1 MKEAII
7 NWIRSF
13 YYVRTENSILFN
25 QTSYGNQAFL
35 WAIGMFISL
44 IIISFCL
51 WWVSRFIISKI
62 VYTIIDKTTTTWDDH
77 FVKNKVFRSLANI
90 VPLMLMDYFLSIV
103 FYQFPTI
110 NSYCNR
116 ITNVLIVFAIMVSI
130 NRCLGAFRDIIKEN
144 ERYQDKPIQSYYQIS
159 KITSISFFVILMLSV
174 LTNQTPMFFVTSLG
188 AMTAIVALVFKDT
201 ILGFISSLQ
210 LSSNDMVR
218 IGDWITMEKY
228 GADGDVIEINVSS
241 VKIRNFDKTISS
253 IPTYSFIS
261 DSFKNWR
268 GMKESEG
275 RRIKRSVNIQIDSIG
290 FATPELLNRLK
301 KIKIIQDFVIERE
314 AEIENYNKEFGFV
327 DGEEL
332 NGRRQTNIG
341 LFRRYIEFYIRQNPH
356 INKDMTI
363 QIRQLEAKE
372 TGVPIEVYCFTT
384 VKEFSPYETII
395 ADIFDHIFAITHLFE
410 LRIFENPSGHDFR
423 IKG

>member
-13 YYVRTENSILFN
+13 YYVKTENSILFN

-174 LTNQTPMFFVTSLG
+174 LTNQTPMFFV
-188 AMTAIVALVFKDT
+188 
-201 ILGFISSLQ
+201 
-210 LSSNDMVR
+210 
-218 IGDWITMEKY
+218 
-228 GADGDVIEINVSS
+228 
-241 VKIRNFDKTISS
+241 
-253 IPTYSFIS
+253 
-261 DSFKNWR
+261 
-268 GMKESEG
+268 
-275 RRIKRSVNIQIDSIG
+275 
-290 FATPELLNRLK
+290 
-301 KIKIIQDFVIERE
+301 
-314 AEIENYNKEFGFV
+314 
-327 DGEEL
+327 
-332 NGRRQTNIG
+332 
-341 LFRRYIEFYIRQNPH
+341 
-356 INKDMTI
+356 
-363 QIRQLEAKE
+363 
-372 TGVPIEVYCFTT
+372 
-384 VKEFSPYETII
+384 
-395 ADIFDHIFAITHLFE
+395 
-410 LRIFENPSGHDFR
+410 
-423 IKG
+423 